1 MVRTTQ
7 AGLPLRGHE
16 RAAGGSAFCHHS
28 SLELPGRV
36 ALGLPFLEKD
46 LKSHEQL
53 EIKPSK
59 VMTPGAEEA
68 ATAARPGPA
77 TLAETWPREGRGA
90 ALRRPRPPGN
100 SPRALPP
107 FRGENVLFSP
117 AAALGPELL
126 RPQGWARARS
136 QAAGGGLQEE
146 TLQLFPAY
154 KRSFLTCRTHSDRR
168 LDN

>member
-59 VMTPGAEEA
+59 VMTP
-68 ATAARPGPA
+68 
-77 TLAETWPREGRGA
+77 
-90 ALRRPRPPGN
+90 
-100 SPRALPP
+100 
-107 FRGENVLFSP
+107 
-117 AAALGPELL
+117 
-126 RPQGWARARS
+126 
-136 QAAGGGLQEE
+136 
-146 TLQLFPAY
+146 
-154 KRSFLTCRTHSDRR
+154 DRR
-168 LDN
+168 ENRKYHETPFVRFKVTMLLNWHLDHKQIQAYSFDNKP